1 VWRRVRTFMAWGA
14 GGLRARQGQTR
25 LAVPGSRACMYV
37 GMYVCMC
44 MRAGGRACEA
54 ALASERLRS
63 QDGNRRAGLGV
74 LGPRGE
80 QLEEM
85 SCGFA
90 GGRARSDVQCRRGE
104 GR

>member
-1 VWRRVRTFMAWGA
+1 
-14 GGLRARQGQTR
+14 
-25 LAVPGSRACMYV
+25 
-37 GMYVCMC
+37 MYVCVQ
-44 MRAGGRACEA
+44 AGGRGCEA

-63 QDGNRRAGLGV
+63 QDGNRQAGLGV

-90 GGRARSDVQCRRGE
+90 GGRARSGLKEYQAQLP
-104 GR
+104 